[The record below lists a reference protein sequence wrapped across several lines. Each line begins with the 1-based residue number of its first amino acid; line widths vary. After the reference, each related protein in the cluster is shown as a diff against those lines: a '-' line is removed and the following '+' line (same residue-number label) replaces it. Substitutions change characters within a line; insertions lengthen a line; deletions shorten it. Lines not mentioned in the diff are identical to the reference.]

1 MSDTLAAMRDQTPDQ
16 ALAHAERLLLA
27 GRPDEAR
34 LACAAVLAALPD
46 HPPALALQGVI
57 AGRAGDAGRAVDYLE
72 AALRRQPGV
81 ASWHAHLVTFYRAL
95 GRAADAVAAGSE
107 AMRLAPADSGNLVK
121 LSLAFAELGDHD
133 SAITCQLRAIG
144 LDPARADAHLAL
156 AEGLLAAGEFGPGWI
171 EYEWR
176 NETEAG
182 RGLLPTMTSARWNG
196 MRIPKG
202 RILLVGDQGYGDTI
216 QFARY
221 IELVAQRC
229 ESVFLGCSA
238 ELAPLLAR
246 LPGVAACFQNWDAIP
261 GHAAHARLS
270 SLPGLFHTTIDTI
283 PDRTPYLQP
292 DPARVAAWA
301 QHLERAAPRPLR
313 RIGLAWSG
321 RPTHPN
327 DHRRSLRL
335 ARLAPL
341 GSVAGT
347 HFVSLQKPF
356 PPPDAAAAGAF
367 PGLGDLS
374 AQLAD
379 FADTAALIANL
390 DLVVTVDSAVAHLS
404 GALGVPV
411 WILLPWASDW
421 RWLRGRADSPWYPTA
436 RLFRQRNAGAWDEV
450 VAGVAAALRALPG

>member
-1 MSDTLAAMRDQTPDQ
+1 MSDTVAAMQHETPDQ
-16 ALAHAERLLLA
+16 ALARAEQALQA
-27 GRPDEAR
+27 GRVEEAR
-34 LACAAVLAALPD
+34 RVCRAVLATAPD

-57 AGRAGDAGRAVDYLE
+57 AGRSGDPARAVEWLE

-81 ASWHAHLVTFYRAL
+81 ASWHAQLGAFYHAL
-95 GRAADAVAAGSE
+95 DRAADAVAAGSE
-107 AMRLAPADSGNLVK
+107 AMRLAPADTANLVN

-133 SAITCQLRAIG
+133 SASACQLRAIG
-144 LDPARADAHLAL
+144 LDPTRADAHLAL

-182 RGLLPTMTSARWNG
+182 RGLLPRLTSARWNG
-196 MRIPKG
+196 MRIPRG
-202 RILLVGDQGYGDTI
+202 RILLVGDQGYGDSI

-246 LPGVAACFQNWDAIP
+246 MPGVAACYQNWDAIP
-261 GHAAHARLS
+261 GHAAHAHLS

-283 PDRTPYLQP
+283 PDQIPYLLP
-292 DPARVAAWA
+292 DPVRVAAWA
-301 QHLERAAPRPLR
+301 QRLARTAPRPLR

-327 DHRRSLRL
+327 DRRRSLRL
-335 ARLAPL
+335 AWLAPL
-341 GSVAGT
+341 GATGNASFVA
-347 HFVSLQKPF
+347 LQKPF
-356 PPPDAAAAGAF
+356 PAIDMAVTGAF
-367 PGLGDLS
+367 PGLSDLS
-374 AQLAD
+374 AQLTD
-379 FADTAALIANL
+379 FAETAALIASL

-411 WILLPWASDW
+411 WIMLPWACDW
-421 RWLRGRADSPWYPTA
+421 RWLRGRSDSPWYPTA
-436 RLFRQRNAGAWDEV
+436 RLFRQRTAGTWDEV
-450 VAGVAAALRALPG
+450 IAQVAAALRAGPR